1 MSEPAASRESVG
13 SASSS
18 AGSPGKDRGGGQTWA
33 APRTNSAPT
42 PALPRSIRGG
52 SKDGEPLVRA
62 WSLGKRYKLYDNPYA
77 RLVEW
82 ASFGSAVRHRDFWAL
97 RDVALELD
105 RGECLGIVGRN
116 GAGKSTLLRLLSGTL
131 RPTTGDFDI
140 TGQVFSLLELG
151 TGFNAELTGRANVQQ
166 TAQLLGL
173 PPDYATEHMHTI
185 EEFAD
190 LGDFFDR
197 PVRIYSSGMSVR
209 LAFSMFAAFEPEV
222 LIVDEALAVGD
233 ASFQRKCYRRMEEMI
248 GSGRHGVILAAH
260 DTGAITKFCTKA
272 IWLDGGHMRMSGKP
286 QEVVQAYLR
295 ELLLSGAQ
303 IAPAPAKPIAAAS
316 GASQPLRAPAKVPGE
331 GLLSRSRAAVLYPS
345 SGAEL
350 LGVWVEDSAGHVVQ
364 TLQIDES
371 ASICYALRF
380 TSPQENPVFGTRV
393 TNIRGDPLVVTNTQ
407 VQGVSVGR
415 YNAGDSEVVRWPCA
429 RGWALETTSFPAVA
443 RCMTIR
449 NSFCC
454 AKWMRIS
461 SR

>member
-1 MSEPAASRESVG
+1 MS
-13 SASSS
+13 
-18 AGSPGKDRGGGQTWA
+18 D
-33 APRTNSAPT
+33 
-42 PALPRSIRGG
+42 
-52 SKDGEPLVRA
+52 PLVRA
-62 WSLGKRYKLYDNPYA
+62 WGLGKRYKLYDNPYA

-82 ASFGSAVRHRDFWAL
+82 ASFGSATRHRDFWAL
-97 RDVALELD
+97 RDVALELC
-105 RGECLGIVGRN
+105 RGQCLGIVGRN

-131 RPTTGDFDI
+131 RPTTGDFQV

-173 PPDYATEHMHTI
+173 PPDYATEHMHEI

-248 GSGRHGVILAAH
+248 GSGRHGVIIAAH
-260 DTGAITKFCTKA
+260 DTGSITKFCDQA
-272 IWLDGGHMRMSGKP
+272 IWLDSGQMRMSGDP
-286 QEVVQAYLR
+286 GEVVQAYLR

-303 IAPAPAKPIAAAS
+303 IAPVASAAPAQDTSATPQPAS
-316 GASQPLRAPAKVPGE
+316 RIPADGTLP
-331 GLLSRSRAAVLYPS
+331 RSRAAVLYPS

-350 LGVWVEDSAGHVVQ
+350 LGVWVEDSAGRVVQ
-364 TLQIDES
+364 TLKVDEPG
-371 ASICYALRF
+371 SICYALRF
-380 TSPQENPVFGTRV
+380 TTPQDNPVFGTRV
-393 TNIRGDPLVVTNTQ
+393 TNIRGDPVVVTNTQ

-415 YNAGDSEVVRWPCA
+415 YSAGESEVVRWPLRAGLGVGDYFISCGCA
-429 RGWALETTSFPAVA
+429 LHDDPQQFLLREVDAYQFAVTGTP
-443 RCMTIR
+443 RCWGVCTLLD
-449 NSFCC
+449 
-454 AKWMRIS
+454 APQLS
-461 SR
+461 SRA